1 MNQNKNIDQ
10 MCEELLEGIRRTS
23 PELYDALVDLGTL
36 NSIVQ
41 AMEEK
46 ENLVEDHGQ
55 CLEQYID
62 DVVAAAKETYGAA
75 SVVVVDDEGNV
86 LRDTRDEDWD
96 SDEDEDWDSDEDEDW
111 DSDEDED
118 WDSDEDDEE
127 YDWETDW
134 ITPVAVFSTHSPDG
148 ESTRAEFY
156 TESAMVAYMENT
168 SET

>member
-1 MNQNKNIDQ
+1 MNHNKNIDQ

-41 AMEEK
+41 AVEEK

-86 LRDTRDEDWD
+86 LRDTRDEDE
-96 SDEDEDWDSDEDEDW
+96 DEDDDEDWDSDEDGE
-111 DSDEDED
+111 ET
-118 WDSDEDDEE
+118 DEDDEE
-127 YDWETDW
+127 YDWD
-134 ITPVAVFSTHSPDG
+134 TPIAVFSTHSPGG

-156 TESAMVAYMENT
+156 TESALVAYMEQC
-168 SET
+168 E